1 MPGKCQDMAYR
12 RPLSQALGKLPDQI
26 IAVQNLAEQA
36 FIRGRM
42 HKVVANCNNGTR
54 CAGQA
59 HV

>member
-26 IAVQNLAEQA
+26 ITVQNLAEQA

-42 HKVVANCNNGTR
+42 HKVVG
-54 CAGQA
+54 
-59 HV
+59 